1 MLSNLDLRFN
11 LDFSS
16 QEEIKLTRWQKVEIP
31 TEYYGLVIGRH
42 EANLLEISKE
52 TGAEVTR
59 IRGKVHIIQGTKQ
72 QRDHVELLIK
82 RRVVG
87 SLDKFLFPLSRSL
100 TCVIFFSPEEVKAT
114 FQASH
119 HHKCATQL
127 LR

>member
-1 MLSNLDLRFN
+1 MNSLMNAGDYEHNSTRFVHSNVTECPRMLSNLDLRFN

-31 TEYYGLVIGRH
+31 TEYYGSVIGRH

-87 SLDKFLFPLSRSL
+87 SLDKCLFPLS
-100 TCVIFFSPEEVKAT
+100 
-114 FQASH
+114 Q
-119 HHKCATQL
+119 
-127 LR
+127 

>member
-42 EANLLEISKE
+42 GANLLEISKE

-72 QRDHVELLIK
+72 QRDHVKLLIK

-87 SLDKFLFPLSRSL
+87 SLDKFLFPLN
-100 TCVIFFSPEEVKAT
+100 
-114 FQASH
+114 Q
-119 HHKCATQL
+119 
-127 LR
+127 

>member
-11 LDFSS
+11 LDFPS

-72 QRDHVELLIK
+72 QRDHVKLLIK

-87 SLDKFLFPLSRSL
+87 SLDKCLFPLS
-100 TCVIFFSPEEVKAT
+100 
-114 FQASH
+114 Q
-119 HHKCATQL
+119 
-127 LR
+127 